1 MNRRSNSIQADT
13 IKKGFTVVE
22 LMIVG
27 AFAALLVVLFFIQK
41 SNVEAM
47 DRDDDRKTAIN
58 AMYYALEE
66 YYYPKNG
73 YYPEAISEE
82 NLPVIDPALFTDPHG
97 INLGVD
103 GSSYS
108 YEAANCNSDGEC
120 KEFTLR
126 ANLEKE
132 DTYIKKGKK

>member
-1 MNRRSNSIQADT
+1 MRE
-13 IKKGFTVVE
+13 KKGFTVIE

-27 AFAALLVVLFFIQK
+27 VFAALLLIIFFVQK

-47 DRDDDRKTAIN
+47 DRDDKRKVAIN

-73 YYPEAISEE
+73 YYPAEINEE
-82 NLPVIDPALFTDPHG
+82 VLPVIDPALFTDPLG
-97 INLGVD
+97 MNLGID

-108 YEAANCNSDGEC
+108 YEVANCDSDNKC
-120 KEFTLR
+120 REFTLR
-126 ANLEKE
+126 ASLEKE
-132 DTYIKKGKK
+132 DAYIKKGKK